1 MQAEA
6 RPIQEP
12 MSDERSAPDATLLV
26 RRAQAGDR
34 DSFEQLYRLHVSRIH
49 ALCLRLTADRD
60 EAATLTQDAFV
71 RAWQRLGSYRGDSRL
86 LTWLH
91 RLTVNVVLDH
101 RRAWRRR
108 AMVEVADGEDP
119 GERARSLR
127 MSGDA
132 VAARLDLET
141 ALASLPPGARTVFV
155 LHEVEGYRMH
165 EIATMTDV
173 TVGTVKS
180 QLHRARTLLREVL
193 R

>member
-1 MQAEA
+1 MQAIA
-6 RPIQEP
+6 RHIEP
-12 MSDERSAPDATLLV
+12 EPRDDGAPDVTLLV
-26 RRAQAGDR
+26 RRAQDGDR
-34 DSFEQLYRLHVSRIH
+34 AAFEQLYRLHVSRIH

-71 RAWQRLGSYRGDSRL
+71 RAWSRLGSYRGESRL

-108 AMVEVADGEDP
+108 SLTEIADGTDP
-119 GERARSLR
+119 GDLARSHHDR
-127 MSGDA
+127 TSE
-132 VAARLDLET
+132 RLDLET
-141 ALASLPPGARTVFV
+141 ALAALPPGARTCFV
-155 LHEVEGYRMH
+155 LHEVEGYRIH
-165 EIATMTDV
+165 EIAAMTGV
-173 TVGTVKS
+173 VAGTVKS